1 MRESNERKRKARAD
15 EKATETHEE
24 KAARLEKQ
32 RLSKTTARA
41 VEKATETHGEKVVRL
56 EDRSVAKLNQ
66 TVYAYLDAF
75 CDIVCPDDTIDN
87 DEVCDGP
94 DVADDDDEIINAL
107 EAVAGLVTERASDD
121 DQYGHVNTSDD
132 QVDVLRSPHI
142 GSTDVDNQA
151 PGSTSDP
158 LVAVVTSGDD
168 PICE

>member
-41 VEKATETHGEKVVRL
+41 VEKATETHGEM
-56 EDRSVAKLNQ
+56 A
-66 TVYAYLDAF
+66 TVNAYLDAF

-121 DQYGHVNTSDD
+121 DQYRHVNTSDD

-158 LVAVVTSGDD
+158 LVAVVTSDDD